1 MVLDCAGIES
11 ESKCLT
17 DNNVEVL
24 EVVDAEEEKDGVTE
38 EIMEEM
44 VEGLGLAEEEMND
57 HMEEDL
63 AVEAVI
69 EDASVDLLLI
79 DPCREVGPVP
89 KVLHVGDVVVVE
101 DQDLVPDLNEVTNN
115 FHKLN
120 GPRHKFLMKKMLD

>member
-1 MVLDCAGIES
+1 MI
-11 ESKCLT
+11 
-17 DNNVEVL
+17 
-24 EVVDAEEEKDGVTE
+24 
-38 EIMEEM
+38 
-44 VEGLGLAEEEMND
+44 
-57 HMEEDL
+57 DL

-69 EDASVDLLLI
+69 GDASVDHLLI

-120 GPRHKFLMKKMLD
+120 GPRHKFLMKKMLDLNQMFKCYP